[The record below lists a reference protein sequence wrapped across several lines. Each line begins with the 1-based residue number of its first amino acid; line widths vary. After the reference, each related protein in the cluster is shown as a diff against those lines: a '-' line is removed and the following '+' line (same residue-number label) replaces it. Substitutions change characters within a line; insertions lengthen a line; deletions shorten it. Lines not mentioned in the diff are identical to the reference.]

1 MDNIIPYGKHYIDQ
15 DDIDS
20 VVDIL
25 RNHNLTQGNA
35 VDAFEKA
42 IAEFVGAKYAVA
54 MSSWTAGL
62 HMACLAADVTKNH
75 NVITSPLTFVASANA
90 AIYCNAK
97 PIFADIDAETLNIS
111 PANIENILKI
121 KNNNV
126 KAIIPVHFAGLPCDM
141 ESISKL
147 ATKNKSMI
155 IEDAAH
161 ALGARYEDGSMVGCC
176 KYSDMTGFSF
186 HPVKSIAAGEGGMIT
201 TNSYKIYKRLLKIRS
216 HGINKLDDKFLD
228 TRQAFTG
235 DLSNPWYYE
244 MQELGYN
251 FRITDIQCALGESQ
265 LKKLP
270 SFLKKRRELAKKY
283 DEAFKDFPHV
293 MPIHSN
299 QREFSSHHLY
309 VLRIKFNKVGI
320 SRAKLMH
327 KLREEGI
334 ITQVHYIPVTSHP
347 FYKNLGYKTEE
358 YPESKSFYDEAISIP
373 LFFSLTDKEQN
384 KVIDKLKNLLSQ

>member
-201 TNSYKIYKRLLKIRS
+201 TNNKEIYNRLLRIRS
-216 HGINKLDDKFLD
+216 HGINKY
-228 TRQAFTG
+228 G
-235 DLSNPWYYE
+235 DNLVNKKMAYTNQYLNPWYYE

-251 FRITDIQCALGESQ
+251 YRITDIQCALGRSQ

-270 SFLKKRRELAKKY
+270 NFIKKRTELAKIY
-283 DEAFKDFPHV
+283 DDAFASLNNV
-293 MPIHSN
+293 ALVHSQFRKN
-299 QREFSSHHLY
+299 SSHHLY
-309 VLRIKFNKVGI
+309 ILRINYDACKI
-320 SRAKLMH
+320 SRAELML
-327 KLREEGI
+327 KLREEKI
-334 ITQVHYIPVTSHP
+334 YTQVHYMPVTSHP
-347 FYKNLGYKTEE
+347 FYQKLGYSSSDFKETEKYYE
-358 YPESKSFYDEAISIP
+358 EAISIP
-373 LFFSLTDKEQN
+373 LYYSLTYNEQK
-384 KVIDKLKNLLSQ
+384 KVINLITKLLS